1 MGYNERNP
9 IFSFRLGEYRHGKLL
24 RLSKLNKMPANDY
37 LRSIVDQFLAGDLI
51 PKAKDDLAV
60 EMTKLKLQ
68 KIKAEIEYLQL
79 KNKYMETFGAPM
91 SASATRILKP
101 QIRGNYDPTQITNAA
116 GQITMSPFDAKNN
129 IIQCCECSQLFRW
142 ENKDEFLQQKFEFER
157 HMTNNHNRALS
168 YLEKSVLDDLRFSG
182 ASL

>member
-37 LRSIVDQFLAGDLI
+37 LRSIVDQYLAGDLI

-68 KIKAEIEYLQL
+68 KIKAEIEYLKL

-91 SASATRILKP
+91 SNSATRILKP
-101 QIRGNYDPTQITNAA
+101 QLITTLPQTEILKSPYDEI
-116 GQITMSPFDAKNN
+116 NN
-129 IIQCCECSQLFRW
+129 RIQCVECGSLYHWKTRDDFI
-142 ENKDEFLQQKFEFER
+142 QQKYEFEL
-157 HMTNNHNRALS
+157 HLTNKHNRALS
-168 YLEKSVLDDLRFSG
+168 YSEKTIIDDLTFHG
-182 ASL
+182 ASI

>member
-24 RLSKLNKMPANDY
+24 KLSKLNKMPANDF
-37 LRSIVDQFLAGDLI
+37 LRSILDQFLAGDLI

-101 QIRGNYDPTQITNAA
+101 QIVTTAQTS
-116 GQITMSPFDAKNN
+116 QITMSPFDAKNN
-129 IIQCCECSQLFRW
+129 IIQCVECSQLFRW
-142 ENKDEFLQQKFEFER
+142 ENKDEFLKQKYEFEL

>member
-24 RLSKLNKMPANDY
+24 RLSKLNKMPANDF
-37 LRSIVDQFLAGDLI
+37 LRSILDQYLAGDLI

-60 EMTKLKLQ
+60 EMTKLKLE
-68 KIKAEIEYLQL
+68 KIKAEIEYLKL
-79 KNKYMETFGAPM
+79 KNKYLDTFGAPM

-101 QIRGNYDPTQITNAA
+101 QIVTTPQN
-116 GQITMSPFDAKNN
+116 QITMSPFDAKNN

-157 HMTNNHNRALS
+157 HMTNNHNRPLS

-182 ASL
+182 ASI

>member
-91 SASATRILKP
+91 SSSATRILKP
-101 QIRGNYDPTQITNAA
+101 QLTAAQQTSQIT
-116 GQITMSPFDAKNN
+116 ISPFDAKNN
-129 IIQCCECSQLFRW
+129 IIQCVECSQLFRW
-142 ENKDEFLQQKFEFER
+142 ENKDEFLKQKYEFEL

-182 ASL
+182 ASI

>member
-24 RLSKLNKMPANDY
+24 RLSKLNKMPANDF
-37 LRSIVDQFLAGDLI
+37 LRSILDQYLAGDLI

-91 SASATRILKP
+91 STSATRILKP
-101 QIRGNYDPTQITNAA
+101 QMVPTAQTS
-116 GQITMSPFDAKNN
+116 QITMSPFDAKNN
-129 IIQCCECSQLFRW
+129 IIQCVECSQLFRW
-142 ENKDEFLQQKFEFER
+142 ENKDEFLKQKYEFEL

-182 ASL
+182 ASI

>member
-24 RLSKLNKMPANDY
+24 RLSKLNKMPANDF
-37 LRSIVDQFLAGDLI
+37 LRSILDQYLAGDLI

-91 SASATRILKP
+91 SSSATRILKP
-101 QIRGNYDPTQITNAA
+101 QITTTQQTNQIT
-116 GQITMSPFDAKNN
+116 ISPFDAKNN
-129 IIQCCECSQLFRW
+129 IIHCVECSQLFRW
-142 ENKDEFLQQKFEFER
+142 ENKVEFLKQKYEFEL